1 MNTFTLAGR
10 FGVLA
15 SIAAFV
21 CAPSLGLADTI
32 LKTGAN
38 YAAFG
43 QAGVSIAAPY
53 GTTISNSLGT
63 SLSLTSITGTEY
75 VTTVVGTAS
84 DIPAG
89 NDIATAYTALTAMPA
104 TSLKASSDILGSS
117 AGSTVLAPGV
127 YKYDTSAQLNS
138 TLTLDAQGRNGVVW
152 VFQIGTTLTTGP
164 GSQVVFTNLGT
175 NNGTDNGVFWAVG
188 NSATLGSGSLLV
200 GNVLTGTA
208 EISLGTTAQ
217 LHGGAY
223 AHAAVTMAG
232 TNAID
237 TTVHGG
243 LDGGVAYDMDG
254 AAQITDVSPTISLNS
269 AFLDLPVI
277 LSLNGSFIQT
287 VAILDGTA
295 TLTYLLSEDGKGRLS
310 GSGTLSFVS
319 VAQSFTAPLEVTGKV
334 TRSGI
339 VSRVQLHTRSSLRHL
354 VNDNSDRTPFDF
366 KGEHQLEFD
375 ANTLTLAGRTTVR
388 AGLGRQ
394 HDAVKLDNDVIA
406 LPSGIDGSW
415 ILTLS
420 APDQKG
426 NGTAL
431 LSLVDGTTLS
441 FRMTSDSGRNGSTR
455 YKLKGEGEARG
466 STLIITLDA
475 GRNVTD
481 MNGNVLGQP
490 MKLPRN
496 R

>member
-1 MNTFTLAGR
+1 MKTFTPAGR
-10 FGVLA
+10 LCVLA
-15 SIAAFV
+15 SLAAFV

-32 LKTGAN
+32 LKTGSN

-53 GTTISNSLGT
+53 GTMISNSLGT
-63 SLSLTSITGTEY
+63 SLSLTSITGTQY
-75 VTTVVGTAS
+75 VTTPVATVS

-89 NDIATAYTALTAMPA
+89 DDLSTAYTALTAMPA
-104 TSLKASSDILGSS
+104 TSLKASTDILGSS
-117 AGSTVLAPGV
+117 AGSIVLPPGV
-127 YKYDTSAQLNS
+127 YKYNTSAQLNS

-175 NNGTDNGVFWAVG
+175 NNGADNGVFWAVG
-188 NSATLGSGSLLV
+188 NSATLGSSSVLV

-223 AHAAVTMAG
+223 AHTGVTMAG
-232 TNAID
+232 TNVID
-237 TTVHGG
+237 TTVYGG
-243 LDGGVAYDMDG
+243 LTGGVVYDTDG
-254 AAQITDVSPTISLNS
+254 AAQLTDVPPSISLNS
-269 AFLDLPVI
+269 AFLGLPVI
-277 LSLNGSFIQT
+277 LSLNGSFTQT

-295 TLTYLLSEDGKGRLS
+295 TLTYLLSEDGKGKLS

-319 VAQSFTAPLEVTGKV
+319 MAQSFTSSLDVTGKV
-334 TRSGI
+334 TRAGT
-339 VSRVQLHTRSSLRHL
+339 VSRVQLHTRSNARHL
-354 VNDNSDRTPFDF
+354 VDLNSVRTPFAF

-375 ANTLTLAGRTTVR
+375 ANTLTLVGRTTVR
-388 AGLGRQ
+388 ANLGRQ
-394 HDAVKLDNDVIA
+394 HDTAQIPADVIT
-406 LPSGIDGSW
+406 LPPDIDGSW

-441 FRMTSDSGRNGSTR
+441 FRMISNPIRNGDTR
-455 YKLKGEGEARG
+455 YILKGEGEARG
-466 STLIITLDA
+466 STLVLTLDA
-475 GRNVTD
+475 GRNVTS
-481 MNGNVLGQP
+481 MSGNVMGQP
-490 MKLPRN
+490 MKMR
-496 R
+496 